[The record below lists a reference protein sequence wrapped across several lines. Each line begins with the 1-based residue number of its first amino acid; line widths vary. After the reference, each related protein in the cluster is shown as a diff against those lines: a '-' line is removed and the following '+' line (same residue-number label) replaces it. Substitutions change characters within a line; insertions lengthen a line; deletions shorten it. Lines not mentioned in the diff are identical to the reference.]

1 MIGVFDSGH
10 GGLTV
15 LQALTQRLPEESFIY
30 FGDHANAPYGPRPEE
45 DIYALTLAA
54 VERLFAA
61 GCRLVLL
68 ACNTA
73 SALPLRRLQQG
84 LLPAAAP
91 AHHVLRRFVPLVQ
104 ALAEVPHRNGARV
117 PP

>member
-1 MIGVFDSGH
+1 MIRRPPRSTRTDTLVPYTTLFRS
-10 GGLTV
+10 
-15 LQALTQRLPEESFIY
+15 ESFIY

-54 VERLFAA
+54 VERLFAE

-73 SALPLRRLQQG
+73 SAIALRRLQQG
-84 LLPAAAP
+84 WLPAAAP
-91 AHHVLRRFVPLVQ
+91 EHRVLGVFVPMEIGRAHV
-104 ALAEVPHRNGARV
+104 
-117 PP
+117 